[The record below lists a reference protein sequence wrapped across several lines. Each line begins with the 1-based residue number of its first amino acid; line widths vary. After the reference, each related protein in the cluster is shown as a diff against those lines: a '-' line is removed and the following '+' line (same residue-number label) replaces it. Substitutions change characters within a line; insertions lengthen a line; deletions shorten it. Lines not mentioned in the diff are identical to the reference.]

1 MNKAIIIKNISNQYE
16 VLFEDGSIQTCVAMG
31 KVRLDKK
38 PLVGDHVLVE
48 EFDSKYGIQKILE
61 RKNSLIRPAIANVDQ
76 ALIVMS
82 AFEPDF
88 STTLVD
94 RLIFLISYANIKP
107 VLCVTK
113 MDLVKPNDPIY
124 KSIEDYRKSGYE
136 VYTTGKDFDESE
148 IIECFA
154 DKITVLTGQSG
165 AGKSSLLNALL
176 EEDKAIVTDVK
187 GTTRDIVEGS
197 ILVGGVKLNLIDTAG
212 VRESN
217 DVVEKIGIEKS
228 LNLIEEAQL
237 ILLVLDAS
245 EELSEEDKFI
255 LEKTKDKKRIVILNK
270 TDLSKVNDYHDEV
283 ISISAKNN
291 IGIEKIKEKIKQLFN
306 VSDILNTNS
315 TYFTNARQISLLK
328 LAIEAL
334 YSVESAI
341 KEGLEVDMIE
351 IDLKLAW
358 EKLGDI
364 IGANYTEELVDNL
377 FSRFCLGK

>member
-107 VLCVTK
+107 VICVTK
-113 MDLVKPNDPIY
+113 MDLVQPNDPIY
-124 KSIEDYRKSGYE
+124 ESIEDYKKSGYD

-154 DKITVLTGQSG
+154 NKITVLTGQSG
-165 AGKSSLLNALL
+165 AGKSSLLNRINPDFQLHTQETSKALGRG
-176 EEDKAIVTDVK
+176 KH
-187 GTTRDIVEGS
+187 TTRHCQLFKIGSGWVADTPGFSSLDFSRIDLIELKDKIEDFKIEENCKFRDCVHINEPDCAVKRYVEEGKIS
-197 ILVGGVKLNLIDTAG
+197 KIRYENYK
-212 VRESN
+212 
-217 DVVEKIGIEKS
+217 DVV
-228 LNLIEEAQL
+228 QL
-237 ILLVLDAS
+237 I
-245 EELSEEDKFI
+245 KQG
-255 LEKTKDKKRIVILNK
+255 KRG
-270 TDLSKVNDYHDEV
+270 Y
-283 ISISAKNN
+283 
-291 IGIEKIKEKIKQLFN
+291 
-306 VSDILNTNS
+306 
-315 TYFTNARQISLLK
+315 
-328 LAIEAL
+328 
-334 YSVESAI
+334 
-341 KEGLEVDMIE
+341 
-351 IDLKLAW
+351 
-358 EKLGDI
+358 
-364 IGANYTEELVDNL
+364 
-377 FSRFCLGK
+377 

>member
-124 KSIEDYRKSGYE
+124 ESIEDYRKSGYE

-165 AGKSSLLNALL
+165 AGKSSLLNRINPDFQLHTQETSKALGRG
-176 EEDKAIVTDVK
+176 KH
-187 GTTRDIVEGS
+187 TTRHCQ
-197 ILVGGVKLNLIDTAG
+197 LF
-212 VRESN
+212 
-217 DVVEKIGIEKS
+217 KIGSGWVADTPGFSS
-228 LNLIEEAQL
+228 LDFSRIDLIELKDKIEDFQIEEPCKFRDCVHINEPDCAVKRYVEEGKISSIRYENYKDVAQL
-237 ILLVLDAS
+237 I
-245 EELSEEDKFI
+245 KQG
-255 LEKTKDKKRIVILNK
+255 KRG
-270 TDLSKVNDYHDEV
+270 Y
-283 ISISAKNN
+283 
-291 IGIEKIKEKIKQLFN
+291 
-306 VSDILNTNS
+306 
-315 TYFTNARQISLLK
+315 
-328 LAIEAL
+328 
-334 YSVESAI
+334 
-341 KEGLEVDMIE
+341 
-351 IDLKLAW
+351 
-358 EKLGDI
+358 
-364 IGANYTEELVDNL
+364 
-377 FSRFCLGK
+377 

>member
-16 VLFEDGSIQTCVAMG
+16 VLFEDGSIHTCVAMG

-61 RKNSLIRPAIANVDQ
+61 RKNSLLRPAIANVDQ

-124 KSIEDYRKSGYE
+124 DSIEDYRKSGYE

-165 AGKSSLLNALL
+165 AGKSSLLNRINPDFQLHTQETSKALGRG
-176 EEDKAIVTDVK
+176 KH
-187 GTTRDIVEGS
+187 TTRHCQ
-197 ILVGGVKLNLIDTAG
+197 LF
-212 VRESN
+212 
-217 DVVEKIGIEKS
+217 KIGSGWVADTPGFSS
-228 LNLIEEAQL
+228 LDFSRIDLIELKDKIEDFQIEDTCKFRDCVHINEPDCAVKRYVEEGLISSIRYENYKDVAQL
-237 ILLVLDAS
+237 I
-245 EELSEEDKFI
+245 KQG
-255 LEKTKDKKRIVILNK
+255 KRG
-270 TDLSKVNDYHDEV
+270 Y
-283 ISISAKNN
+283 
-291 IGIEKIKEKIKQLFN
+291 
-306 VSDILNTNS
+306 
-315 TYFTNARQISLLK
+315 
-328 LAIEAL
+328 
-334 YSVESAI
+334 
-341 KEGLEVDMIE
+341 
-351 IDLKLAW
+351 
-358 EKLGDI
+358 
-364 IGANYTEELVDNL
+364 
-377 FSRFCLGK
+377 

>member
-1 MNKAIIIKNISNQYE
+1 MHKAIIIKNISNQYE
-16 VLFEDGSIQTCVAMG
+16 VLFEDGSIQTRVAMG

-165 AGKSSLLNALL
+165 AGKSSLLNRINPDFQLHTQETSKALGRG
-176 EEDKAIVTDVK
+176 KH
-187 GTTRDIVEGS
+187 TTRHCQ
-197 ILVGGVKLNLIDTAG
+197 LF
-212 VRESN
+212 
-217 DVVEKIGIEKS
+217 KIGSGWVADTPGFSS
-228 LNLIEEAQL
+228 LDFSRIDLIEL
-237 ILLVLDAS
+237 
-245 EELSEEDKFI
+245 
-255 LEKTKDKKRIVILNK
+255 KDKIEDFQIEEPCKFRDCVHINEPDCAVKNAVLEGVIPQSRYESYKELYEIQK
-270 TDLSKVNDYHDEV
+270 GK
-283 ISISAKNN
+283 
-291 IGIEKIKEKIKQLFN
+291 KIWK
-306 VSDILNTNS
+306 
-315 TYFTNARQISLLK
+315 
-328 LAIEAL
+328 
-334 YSVESAI
+334 
-341 KEGLEVDMIE
+341 
-351 IDLKLAW
+351 
-358 EKLGDI
+358 
-364 IGANYTEELVDNL
+364 
-377 FSRFCLGK
+377 

>member
-124 KSIEDYRKSGYE
+124 ESIEDYRKSGYE

-154 DKITVLTGQSG
+154 NKITVLTGQSG
-165 AGKSSLLNALL
+165 AGKSSLLNRINPDFQLHTQETSKALGRG
-176 EEDKAIVTDVK
+176 KH
-187 GTTRDIVEGS
+187 TTRHCQ
-197 ILVGGVKLNLIDTAG
+197 LF
-212 VRESN
+212 
-217 DVVEKIGIEKS
+217 KIGSGWVADTPGFSS
-228 LNLIEEAQL
+228 LDFSRIDLIELKDKIEDFQIEESCKFRDCVHINEPDCAVKRYVEEGKISSIRYENYKDVAQL
-237 ILLVLDAS
+237 I
-245 EELSEEDKFI
+245 KQG
-255 LEKTKDKKRIVILNK
+255 KRG
-270 TDLSKVNDYHDEV
+270 Y
-283 ISISAKNN
+283 
-291 IGIEKIKEKIKQLFN
+291 
-306 VSDILNTNS
+306 
-315 TYFTNARQISLLK
+315 
-328 LAIEAL
+328 
-334 YSVESAI
+334 
-341 KEGLEVDMIE
+341 
-351 IDLKLAW
+351 
-358 EKLGDI
+358 
-364 IGANYTEELVDNL
+364 
-377 FSRFCLGK
+377 